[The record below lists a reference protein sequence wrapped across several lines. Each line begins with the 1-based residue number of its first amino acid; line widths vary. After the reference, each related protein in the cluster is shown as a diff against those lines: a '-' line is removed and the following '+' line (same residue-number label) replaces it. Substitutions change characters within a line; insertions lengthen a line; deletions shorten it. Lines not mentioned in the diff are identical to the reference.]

1 MNIKML
7 VSLAANVVSPI
18 VELLIVIVVIGILAA
33 IVIVAYNGITNRAND
48 TNNKTDAVSIQKVAE
63 AINADKGYYPGG
75 TGDATTVWY
84 SNAHHI
90 VWSVNDDETT
100 QQCDRYIPRVRR
112 HRPFN
117 LQHRKGA
124 ADGSPHS
131 YTVKVCGG
139 TTGLTVF
146 YPKRED
152 STIQKINIGTGWL
165 NVKIL
170 ARCLCI

>member
-1 MNIKML
+1 MYQDTTNNIGKFSHL
-7 VSLAANVVSPI
+7 STRGFTI

-75 TGDATTVWY
+75 TGDATTVSSTATLITSFGASTTTKLP
-84 SNAHHI
+84 SNVTVTYLASGGTDPSTFST
-90 VWSVNDDETT
+90 VKS
-100 QQCDRYIPRVRR
+100 
-112 HRPFN
+112 
-117 LQHRKGA
+117 A

-146 YPKRED
+146 YPKREN
-152 STIQKINIGTGWL
+152 STIQKVNIGTG
-165 NVKIL
+165 
-170 ARCLCI
+170 C